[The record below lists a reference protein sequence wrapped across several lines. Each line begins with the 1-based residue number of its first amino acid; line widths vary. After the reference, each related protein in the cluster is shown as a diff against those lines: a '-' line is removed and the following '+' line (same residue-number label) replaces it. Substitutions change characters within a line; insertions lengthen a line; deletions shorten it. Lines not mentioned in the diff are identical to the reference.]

1 MALGADP
8 GMPAPVPGAAGVMP
22 ERRPSLLR
30 AILRQPLPAAGAAVF
45 ALLVLM
51 AILAPW
57 LSPVPADAAG
67 AVSPAQAL
75 LPPGTPGHPL
85 GTTQLG
91 QDLLTLVLYGGRISL
106 SAAAVSI
113 GAALA
118 IGVPLGAIAGY
129 AGGAVDEAI
138 MRFTDVVLAFPSM
151 LLALAI
157 AAALGPSLS
166 NAVLAIALTWW
177 PWYTRLVRGQVMV
190 VKGRGFVEAARLAGV
205 GPLRMLWR
213 HVVPNALTPLIVQA
227 SMDYG
232 SVILTLASLSFL
244 GLGAQPPTPE
254 WGLLV
259 AEGRNNVLTAW
270 WYVTF
275 PGLAI
280 FLAVASLNF
289 LGDGLH
295 EALDPRRGGAR

>member
-1 MALGADP
+1 MALI
-8 GMPAPVPGAAGVMP
+8 PGAVIAEAEAGAP
-22 ERRPSLLR
+22 PPPPRRR
-30 AILRQPLPAAGAAVF
+30 ALVRLVLAQPLPAAGASVF
-45 ALLVLM
+45 TLFVLLAL
-51 AILAPW
+51 LAPW
-57 LSPVPADAAG
+57 LSPSPADALG
-67 AVSPAQAL
+67 AVHPAHAL
-75 LPPGTPGHPL
+75 LAPLSPGHPL

-106 SAAAVSI
+106 LAAGVAI
-113 GAALA
+113 AIALA
-118 IGVPLGAIAGY
+118 IGVPLGAVAGY

-157 AAALGPSLS
+157 AAALGPSLV
-166 NAVLAIALTWW
+166 NAILAIALTWW
-177 PWYTRLVRGQVMV
+177 PWYTRLVRSQVMV
-190 VKGRGFVEAARLAGV
+190 VKSRGFVEAGRLVGV
-205 GPLRMLWR
+205 GPGRMLAR

-259 AEGRNNVLTAW
+259 SEGRNYVLNAW

-280 FLAVASLNF
+280 FLVVAALNF
-289 LGDGLH
+289 VGDGLH
-295 EALDPRRGGAR
+295 EALDPRRGRAL

>member
-1 MALGADP
+1 MAVSPQIG
-8 GMPAPVPGAAGVMP
+8 PALSAAETQASP
-22 ERRPSLLR
+22 KRPALWRSLM
-30 AILRQPLPAAGAAVF
+30 RQPLPAAGAIVF
-45 ALLVLM
+45 AVLVLL

-67 AVSPAQAL
+67 AVNPGQAL
-75 LPPGTPGHPL
+75 LPPFSPGHPL

-106 SAAAVSI
+106 SAAAI
-113 GAALA
+113 AIAAALV

-129 AGGAVDEAI
+129 AGGAIDEAI

-157 AAALGPSLS
+157 AAALGPSLT
-166 NAVLAIALTWW
+166 NAILAIALTWW
-177 PWYTRLVRGQVMV
+177 PWYTRLVRSQVMV
-190 VKGRGFVEAARLAGV
+190 VKGRGFVEAGRLAGV
-205 GPLRMLWR
+205 RTGRMLVR

-227 SMDYG
+227 SMDYS

-259 AEGRNNVLTAW
+259 SEGRNNVLTAW

-280 FLAVASLNF
+280 FLAVAALNF
-289 LGDGLH
+289 VGDGLH
-295 EALDPRRGGAR
+295 EALDPRRGGAL

>member
-1 MALGADP
+1 MAFRAEVE
-8 GMPAPVPGAAGVMP
+8 PVTERANPVAGRRSVFKALMQEPLSAAGVAVVALFV
-22 ERRPSLLR
+22 LLT
-30 AILRQPLPAAGAAVF
+30 L
-45 ALLVLM
+45 
-51 AILAPW
+51 LAPW
-57 LSPVPADAAG
+57 LSPSPADAYG
-67 AVSPAQAL
+67 AVHPGHAL
-75 LPPGTPGHPL
+75 LPPLSPGHPL

-91 QDLLTLVLYGGRISL
+91 QDLLTLVLFGGRISL
-106 SAAAVSI
+106 LAAA
-113 GAALA
+113 AALA
-118 IGVPLGAIAGY
+118 AALVIGVPLGALAGY
-129 AGGAVDEAI
+129 LGGAVDELI

-157 AAALGPSLS
+157 AAALGPSLA

-177 PWYTRLVRGQVMV
+177 PWYTRLVRSQVMV
-190 VKGRGFVEAARLAGV
+190 VKSRGFVEAGRLVGV
-205 GPLRMLWR
+205 STPRMLVR
-213 HVVPNALTPLIVQA
+213 HVVPNALTPLIVQS

-259 AEGRNNVLTAW
+259 SEGRNYVLNAW

-280 FLAVASLNF
+280 FLVVAALNF
-289 LGDGLH
+289 IGDGLH
-295 EALDPRRGGAR
+295 EALATRRGGDA

>member
-1 MALGADP
+1 MALIPDAVIAEAAEATAAPRRGA
-8 GMPAPVPGAAGVMP
+8 
-22 ERRPSLLR
+22 LLR
-30 AILRQPLPAAGAAVF
+30 AILAQPLPAAGAAVF
-45 ALLVLM
+45 LLFVLL

-57 LSPVPADAAG
+57 LSPSPADAAG
-67 AVSPAQAL
+67 AVHPAHAL
-75 LPPGTPGHPL
+75 LPPLSPGHPL

-106 SAAAVSI
+106 LAAGVAIAAA
-113 GAALA
+113 LL
-118 IGVPLGAIAGY
+118 IGVPLGAVAGY

-157 AAALGPSLS
+157 AAALGPSLV
-166 NAVLAIALTWW
+166 NAILAIALTWW
-177 PWYTRLVRGQVMV
+177 PWYTRLVRSQVMV
-190 VKGRGFVEAARLAGV
+190 VKSRGFVEAGRLVGV
-205 GPLRMLWR
+205 GTGRMLAR
-213 HVVPNALTPLIVQA
+213 HVVPNALTPLIVQS

-259 AEGRNNVLTAW
+259 SEGRNYVLNAW
-270 WYVTF
+270 WYVSF

-280 FLAVASLNF
+280 FLVVAALNF
-289 LGDGLH
+289 VGDGLH
-295 EALDPRRGGAR
+295 EALDPRRGQRL